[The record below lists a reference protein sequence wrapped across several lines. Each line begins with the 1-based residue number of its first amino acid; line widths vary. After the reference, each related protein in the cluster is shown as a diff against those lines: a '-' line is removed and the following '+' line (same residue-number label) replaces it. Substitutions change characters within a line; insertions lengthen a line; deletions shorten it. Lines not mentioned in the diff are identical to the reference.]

1 MISDVLYNT
10 MKKPSVETLKLLFD
24 YEVGGGKSYYD
35 KYLSRFTWPGGA
47 SGPTIGIG
55 VDCGYYTKD
64 ELAKIFYFL
73 PAGEIKLIQGASG
86 KTSAAGKEYTKTL
99 REAGIV
105 VSWDQAKEIFE
116 TLTWPKFA
124 KLTEKAFP
132 MIDELCDDAYGALV
146 SLVFNR
152 GSSLT
157 GDRRIEMRKIKELV
171 PTKNYKGIAKELRKM
186 KRLWQ
191 GKGLDGLIARR
202 EAEARLVES
211 CI

>member
-1 MISDVLYNT
+1 
-10 MKKPSVETLKLLFD
+10 MKKPSPDTLKLLFD

-35 KYLSRFTWPGGA
+35 KFLSKFTWPGGA

-64 ELAKIFYFL
+64 ELAKIFHFL
-73 PAGEIKLIQGASG
+73 KNDQIKLIQGASG
-86 KTSAAGKEYTKTL
+86 KTGSTGKEYTKTL

-116 TLTWPKFA
+116 SLTWPKFA

-132 MIDELCDDAYGALV
+132 KVEELCDNAYGALV

-152 GSSLT
+152 GSAMQ
-157 GDRRIEMRKIKELV
+157 GDSRLEMRNIRDLV
-171 PTKNYKGIAKELRKM
+171 PKKDYKGIAKELRKM
-186 KRLWQ
+186 KRIWQ
-191 GKGLDGLIARR
+191 GKGLDGLIERR
-202 EAEARLVES
+202 EAEAKLVET

>member
-1 MISDVLYNT
+1 
-10 MKKPSVETLKLLFD
+10 MKNPSPETLKLLFD
-24 YEVGGGKSYYD
+24 YEVGGGKPYYD
-35 KYLSRFTWPGGA
+35 KYLSKFTWPGGA

-73 PAGEIKLIQGASG
+73 PNDQIKLIQGASG

-99 REAGIV
+99 REAGIT

-124 KLTEKAFP
+124 KLAEKAFP
-132 MIDELCDDAYGALV
+132 GLDKLCDNAYGAIV

-152 GSSLT
+152 GSSMS
-157 GDRRIEMRKIKELV
+157 GNSRSEMREIRDLV
-171 PTKNYKGIAKELRKM
+171 KLKDYRSIAIEFQKM
-186 KRLWQ
+186 KRIWRS
-191 GKGLDGLIARR
+191 KGLDGLLQRR
-202 EAEARLVES
+202 DAESRLVLS
-211 CI
+211 CVN